1 MIEVL
6 AYGIA
11 AALSATCVIVHYAAM
26 RRLYLSPRLDGRP
39 VGVLL
44 FVVAMLVVHVVEI
57 WIFGMAYYLLSGT
70 NLGAVS
76 DPSFAGCIYFS
87 ASAYTTLG
95 LGDVFPSGPLRAIT
109 GTEGLVGLVLIAWT
123 ASFTFLHMQRLW
135 DRDEHP

>member
-11 AALSATCVIVHYAAM
+11 AVLTAVCVVVHYAAM
-26 RRLYLSPRLDGRP
+26 RWLFRSPLFDGRP
-39 VGVLL
+39 VGVLG
-44 FVVAMLVVHVVEI
+44 FVAAMLVVHAIEI
-57 WIFGMAYYLLSGT
+57 WIFGLGYFVMSGT
-70 NLGAVS
+70 VFGTVS
-76 DPSFAGCIYFS
+76 GSSFLDCIYFS

-95 LGDVFPSGPLRAIT
+95 LGDLFPTGPVRAVT

-135 DRDEHP
+135 EQDRP

>member
-11 AALSATCVIVHYAAM
+11 AVLTAVCVVVHYAAM
-26 RRLYLSPRLDGRP
+26 RWLFRSPLFDSRP
-39 VGVLL
+39 VGVLG
-44 FVVAMLVVHVVEI
+44 FVAAMLVVHAVEI
-57 WIFGMAYYLLSGT
+57 WIFGFGYFVMSGT
-70 NLGAVS
+70 VFGTVS
-76 DPSFAGCIYFS
+76 ESSFLDCVYFS

-95 LGDVFPSGPLRAIT
+95 LGDLFPIGPLRAVT

-135 DRDEHP
+135 EQDRP

>member
-11 AALSATCVIVHYAAM
+11 AALTATCVVIHYAAM
-26 RRLYLSPRLDGRP
+26 RRLYRSPRLDTRP
-39 VGVLL
+39 AGVLF
-44 FVVAMLVVHVVEI
+44 FVVAMLVVHVAEI
-57 WIFGMAYYLLSGT
+57 WLFGMAYYLLSGT
-70 NLGAVS
+70 LFGEVS

-95 LGDVFPSGPLRAIT
+95 LGDVFPSGPLRAVT

-123 ASFTFLHMQRLW
+123 ASFTFLHMQRAW
-135 DRDEHP
+135 DERP

>member
-11 AALSATCVIVHYAAM
+11 TALTATCVVIHYTAM
-26 RRLYLSPRLDGRP
+26 RRLYHSPRLDRRP
-39 VGVLL
+39 VGVLF

-57 WIFGMAYYLLSGT
+57 WIFGMGYYLISGT
-70 NLGAVS
+70 AFGTVS

-109 GTEGLVGLVLIAWT
+109 GTEGLAGLVLIAWT
-123 ASFTFLHMQRLW
+123 ASFTFLHMQRAW
-135 DRDEHP
+135 DERP

>member
-11 AALSATCVIVHYAAM
+11 AVLTAVCVVVHYTAM
-26 RRLYLSPRLDGRP
+26 RWLIRSPRLDGRP
-39 VGVLL
+39 VGVLV
-44 FVVAMLVVHVVEI
+44 FVAAMLVVHVVEI
-57 WIFGMAYYLLSGT
+57 WIFALGYFVMSGT
-70 NLGAVS
+70 VFGTVS
-76 DPSFAGCIYFS
+76 GSSFLDCIYFS

-95 LGDVFPSGPLRAIT
+95 LGDLFPTGPVRAVT

-135 DRDEHP
+135 EQDRP